1 MSIFNE
7 FPYTNFHEL
16 NLDWLIK
23 AVKEAVN
30 TVTDFTANWEDKVK
44 DDVNEW
50 LDTHPEATT
59 TVQDNSIT
67 VNKFT
72 PELKLQT
79 VKDYV
84 TPEMYGAVG
93 DGTTDDTAAVQA
105 AINSGKPVALLHL
118 YKVSAMLTD
127 VSTLFGLSGVLGG
140 IIWDNGIQG
149 GSNLLKIKTGQ
160 PAFISNV
167 RLNFGT
173 QNTLRHSINAE
184 GCSFVFIDNCEIREG
199 SGYALKI
206 SNAHDIFITNTKF
219 ADVYGATGNP
229 GGAIYGQAFHDV
241 IVSGCVFE
249 SLYDHALYCAGDSGD
264 VYNVVFANNTCIACG
279 RGNLTNGA
287 AVSIYAGSHDIAVS
301 GCTMVSCKS
310 GVYVGKYAS
319 AQTVPRDISITGCTF
334 RSCRENGIM
343 LEGLAGAKIDLVT
356 IDGCTFHGVAQDG
369 IRLLHADRCVIA
381 NNNMFN
387 VTRYGI
393 VIGEGVYNLVNSNN
407 LRNVND
413 TGIMIG
419 YPEAA
424 NNNQISNNVV
434 TTSSGVTGV
443 YVRQS
448 TGNRLFNNYAN
459 GYQTNFVTGGVDEMN
474 IASSLYQ
481 KSIWFQSGPN
491 QSQYHSVGD
500 IVISAAPVAGQP
512 VMWIC
517 TAAGN
522 PGTLKVIATASA

>member
-7 FPYTNFHEL
+7 FPYTNFHEI

-23 AVKEAVN
+23 AVKEATE
-30 TVTDFTANWEDKVK
+30 TVTEFTANWEDKVK

-50 LDTHPEATT
+50 LDNHPEATT
-59 TVQDNSIT
+59 TVQDNSLT

-72 PELKLQT
+72 QALKLQT

-84 TPEMYGAVG
+84 TPEMYGAAG
-93 DGTTDDTAAVQA
+93 DGTTDDTTAVQA
-105 AINSGKPVALLHL
+105 AINSGKPVGLLNY
-118 YKVSAMLTD
+118 YKVTAPLIN
-127 VSTLFGLSGVLGG
+127 VSNMFGLSGVLGG
-140 IIWDNGIQG
+140 IIWDSGVQG
-149 GSNLLKIKTGQ
+149 GTNLMTIKTGQ
-160 PAFISNV
+160 PAYLSNI

-173 QNTLRHSINAE
+173 QNTLRHSLNAE
-184 GCSFVFIDNCEIREG
+184 GCSYVFIDNCEIVSG

-206 SNAHDIFITNTKF
+206 TNAHDVFITNTKF
-219 ADVYGATGNP
+219 ADVYGAVGNP
-229 GGAIYGQAFHDV
+229 GGAIYGQSFHNV

-264 VYNVVFANNTCIACG
+264 VYNVIFANNTCEACG

-287 AVSIYAGSHDIAVS
+287 AVALYASTHDVAIS
-301 GCTMVSCKS
+301 GCTMISCKS
-310 GVYVGKYAS
+310 GVYVGKYGS
-319 AQTVPRDISITGCTF
+319 AQTTPRDISITGCTF
-334 RSCRENGIM
+334 RSCNENGIM
-343 LEGLAGAKIDLVT
+343 IEGLAGSKVDLVT
-356 IDGCTFHGVAQDG
+356 IDGCTLHGVAQDA

-381 NNNMFN
+381 NNTIFN

-393 VIGEGVYNLVNSNN
+393 VIGEGVYNLVNCNN
-407 LRNVND
+407 LRNVSD

-424 NNNQISNNVV
+424 NNNQICNNVV
-434 TTSSGVTGV
+434 TASSGVTGI

-448 TGNRLFNNYAN
+448 TANRLFNNYAN

-481 KSIWFQSGPN
+481 KSIWFQASIA

-500 IVISAAPVAGQP
+500 IIISTAPVAGQP

-522 PGTLKVIATASA
+522 PGTLNVIATASA